1 MRTLIRSF
9 FEAPGEIYVNERLK
23 KHPMRLKYDLATH
36 IGHCLLH
43 GKEGFKTMNIA
54 GRGLSEMVRDNPS
67 EGRNSMSLD
76 SEDILHAWRD
86 FECSFFAA
94 ALLCPRVGLRQHLNR
109 HAHAIDSAHLVDV
122 TQSVMMRRMTAV
134 STYPHWHYFDAYPG
148 GKLKAVYR
156 GNGIP
161 LPWGNMRLVQDP
173 CQHWAVFRMLNPKS
187 GQSSAQISILHNG
200 NEPRI
205 YCCEST
211 QVKDLAGNQHVLCA
225 GVDLNPALES
235 QGNDAVDIAEGLME
249 HCRANDGTA
258 EIPTGTRKDLRS
270 VAKILNI
277 EWIERGIEEEAM
289 IICPRNS
296 ACPREPSCVVTS
308 NQLPQQVDI
317 NRIRREIVGSQG
329 AA

>member
-1 MRTLIRSF
+1 M
-9 FEAPGEIYVNERLK
+9 
-23 KHPMRLKYDLATH
+23 
-36 IGHCLLH
+36 
-43 GKEGFKTMNIA
+43 
-54 GRGLSEMVRDNPS
+54 
-67 EGRNSMSLD
+67 
-76 SEDILHAWRD
+76 
-86 FECSFFAA
+86 
-94 ALLCPRVGLRQHLNR
+94 RQHLNR